1 MNSLIFLVVI
11 CIIYYCINHYF
22 PDKIEERYHYYFG
35 GFVIVYCIILY
46 FLIFESEFM
55 FKIFKNVYETSNQP
69 LYSFNASQSNA
80 DFFYQQNPNHN
91 IKDNLAIQ
99 QGYRCQSCNNLMMK
113 QDVNN
118 YLLKYKTPLQRG
130 DPNDISNLGVVCPT
144 CFSFSQ

>member
-1 MNSLIFLVVI
+1 MNSIIFLVVV

-22 PDKIEERYHYYFG
+22 PDKIEEKYHYYFG

-55 FKIFKNVYETSNQP
+55 FKIFKNIYETSNQP

-80 DFFYQQNPNHN
+80 DLFYQQNPNHN

-99 QGYRCQSCNNLMMK
+99 QGYRCASCNNLMVK

-118 YLLKYKTPLQRG
+118 YLLKYKIPLQQG
-130 DPNDISNLGVVCPT
+130 GPNDISNLGLVCPT